1 MSHEPR
7 LSSGRSGREPGI
19 SLPRRVERLL
29 ETLRT
34 QEGIAR
40 WEAVHALGRMGYVAV
55 PGLLTLLK
63 GTDGDVRGYA
73 AIALGR
79 IGDVRA
85 LPA

>member
-55 PGLLTLLK
+55 PGL
-63 GTDGDVRGYA
+63 
-73 AIALGR
+73 
-79 IGDVRA
+79 
-85 LPA
+85 